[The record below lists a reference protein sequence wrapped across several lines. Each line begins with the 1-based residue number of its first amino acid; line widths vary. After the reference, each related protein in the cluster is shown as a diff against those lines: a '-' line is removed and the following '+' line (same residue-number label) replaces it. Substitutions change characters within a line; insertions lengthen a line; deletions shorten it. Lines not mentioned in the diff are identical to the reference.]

1 MVGFFKT
8 ILIIC
13 LIGVLSL
20 SIFTKGFT
28 DNDKVRNWFNISSE
42 QRLTE
47 SENFNTNSENISV
60 SSSLNE

>member
-42 QRLTE
+42 QSITE
-47 SENFNTNSENISV
+47 SENSNTNSENISV